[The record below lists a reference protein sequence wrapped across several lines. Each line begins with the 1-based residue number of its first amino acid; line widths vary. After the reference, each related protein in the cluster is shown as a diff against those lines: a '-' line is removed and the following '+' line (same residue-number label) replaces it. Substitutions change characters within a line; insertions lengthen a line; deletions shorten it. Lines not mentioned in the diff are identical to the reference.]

1 MRQLNKHEKD
11 NFKLSAP
18 ATRGDPLLKQLEGN
32 KNFQILN
39 LKPPASP
46 EKLRNI
52 FESFDN
58 ENKIKQATVK
68 FPSEHKQK
76 VILLL
81 CIQLGPGIIDL
92 DTVYWGTTS
101 VNFIHWQNKWALKK
115 NQNIIEK
122 KIYQHT

>member
-32 KNFQILN
+32 QNFQILN

-68 FPSEHKQK
+68 FPSEKMQK

-81 CIQLGPGIIDL
+81 CI
-92 DTVYWGTTS
+92 
-101 VNFIHWQNKWALKK
+101 
-115 NQNIIEK
+115 
-122 KIYQHT
+122 